1 MGQLGDAM
9 TEKEIGKII
18 DYLSIKG
25 CFNNS
30 FKGYAKMY
38 AMTTENISGF
48 LNKHDLKDK
57 KVLTVAGSGD
67 QRYNCYLRGAREV
80 ICFDNNPLAELNMR
94 LKDTAM
100 QELDY
105 VDFLK
110 FFGVIL
116 DNKSNYFLDP
126 FIFNKFKRY
135 LDKDVYLFYDFLINK
150 FNRSPLGNAYE
161 EFLFNYSTI
170 REFDDYIVKSNFM
183 ELTDIMGD
191 KSINFLNVNVA
202 NLPEI
207 LDGEKFDII
216 LLSNI
221 SDYIHYVYPY
231 PENHMKKYKELIEKL
246 VDNLYDGGI
255 IQLGYVYSIYDDC
268 KRYDDYS
275 KFHFDESRN
284 KYFPFT
290 KYFVENVHS
299 YYGGRRYDKVITY
312 QKKR

>member
-57 KVLTVAGSGD
+57 RVLTVAGSGD

-100 QELDY
+100 QELEY
-105 VDFLK
+105 TDFLK

-116 DNKSNYFLDP
+116 DKNEGNNILDST
-126 FIFNKFKRY
+126 IFNKFKKH
-135 LDKDVYLFYDFLINK
+135 LDKDVYLFYDYLINK
-150 FNRSPLGNAYE
+150 FNRPILRNVYE
-161 EFLFNYSTI
+161 EFTDNYSKL
-170 REFDDYIVKSNFM
+170 REFDDYIVKSNFKK
-183 ELTDIMGD
+183 LVNIMSD
-191 KSINFLNVNVA
+191 KDINFLNVNVD
-202 NLPEI
+202 NLAEA

-221 SDYIHYVYPY
+221 SDYIHFIYPDD
-231 PENHMKKYKELIEKL
+231 NHMERYKKLVNKL

-255 IQLGYVYSIYDDC
+255 LQLGYVYAKYDEC
-268 KRYDDYS
+268 RRYDDVS
-275 KFHFDESRN
+275 KFRFDNSRN
-284 KYFPFT
+284 KYFPFN
-290 KYFVENVHS
+290 KYLVEFVHS
-299 YYGGRRYDKVITY
+299 YDGGRRYDKVITY

>member
-1 MGQLGDAM
+1 M
-9 TEKEIGKII
+9 TKKEIEKIV

-25 CFNNS
+25 CFSSYFN
-30 FKGYAKMY
+30 GYSKMY

-67 QRYNCYLRGAREV
+67 QRYNCYLRGAKEV
-80 ICFDNNPLAELNMR
+80 VCFDNNPLAELNMR

-100 QELDY
+100 QELEY
-105 VDFLK
+105 TDFLK

-116 DNKSNYFLDP
+116 DNKSNCFLDND
-126 FIFNKFKRY
+126 IFNKFKRY
-135 LDKDVYLFYDFLINK
+135 LDIDVYLFYNFLINSFK
-150 FNRSPLGNAYE
+150 SNLLGNVYE
-161 EFLFNYSTI
+161 DFSCYYGELK
-170 REFDDYIVKSNFM
+170 EFDDYIVKSNFM
-183 ELTDIMGD
+183 NLANIMSN
-191 KSINFLNVNVA
+191 KSINFFNVNVA
-202 NLPEI
+202 NLPEV
-207 LDGEKFDII
+207 LDGEKFDMI

-231 PENHMKKYKELIEKL
+231 PENHMEKYKKLIDKL

-255 IQLGYVYSIYDDC
+255 IQLGYVYSKYDDC

-299 YYGGRRYDKVITY
+299 YNGGRKYDKVITY
-312 QKKR
+312 QKKS